1 VRTTQKF
8 IGLLSMLS
16 IVRNDLNDYPL
27 SEDGKGKKAE
37 YKSTVKKKYTAKRNK
52 KNKIAKQSRKI
63 NR

>member
-1 VRTTQKF
+1 
-8 IGLLSMLS
+8 MLS